1 MTKKDYELIARA
13 FYNQMTSTTVFGTS
27 EQLAIK
33 GTAMLLSVYLAEQ
46 NPKFNRSKFLMDCG
60 HDKQEL
66 RAWLLD
72 NGYKTIKPTH
82 LDNVYLIKK

>member
-46 NPKFNRSKFLMDCG
+46 NPKFNRSKFLKACG
-60 HDKQEL
+60 LE
-66 RAWLLD
+66 
-72 NGYKTIKPTH
+72 I
-82 LDNVYLIKK
+82 